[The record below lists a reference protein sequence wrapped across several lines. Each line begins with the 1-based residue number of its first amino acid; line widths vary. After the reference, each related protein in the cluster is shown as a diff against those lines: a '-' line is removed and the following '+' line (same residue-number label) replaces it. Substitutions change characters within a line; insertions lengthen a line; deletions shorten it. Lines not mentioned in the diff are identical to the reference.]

1 MTIIGHHGVDRGM
14 SKRTGDEVTIKR
26 ASLEDAATV
35 SAITD
40 AAYSKWIPL
49 IGRKPE
55 PMTVDY
61 AEMIAKQPIHILSV
75 EGKPIAVLVLKHE
88 ERQTLIWSVA
98 VHPNYQGL
106 GLGLRLLRLAEE
118 EAHVRGL
125 KSVRLYTNSLF
136 IENVALYKRF
146 GYEESKRESFR
157 GSSLVHLVKK
167 LS

>member
-1 MTIIGHHGVDRGM
+1 M

-26 ASLEDAATV
+26 ASLKDAATV

-98 VHPNYQGL
+98 VPPDYQGF
-106 GLGLRLLRLAEE
+106 GLGLRLLKLAEE
-118 EAHVRGL
+118 EAHVRCL

-136 IENVALYKRF
+136 TENGVLYKRF